1 MSRHMLLFSAAALL
15 SLVACSAE
23 PTDPADTSS
32 TAGDTEMAAAIARAE
47 AELSAP
53 DVSAHGLAA
62 SRGPSDAPYN
72 LNVLLT
78 SASHH
83 GGLGLLAFR
92 QRVDEPFIVHLNV
105 LVIHLAASSNY
116 RLQRAADPFDGQCT
130 SESWLTLGKGLVP
143 QDITTNGFGIGY
155 EELFRMLTSPAGTSF
170 DIRFRVIEA
179 STGAVV
185 LSSEC
190 RAFTIRG

>member
-1 MSRHMLLFSAAALL
+1 MLLLSAAALL
-15 SLVACSAE
+15 SLAACSTE
-23 PTDPADTSS
+23 PIAPADTPS

-47 AELSAP
+47 AELAAP
-53 DVSAHGLAA
+53 EMGANGVAA
-62 SRGPSDAPYN
+62 SYGPSDAPYN
-72 LNVLLT
+72 LNVLLK
-78 SASHH
+78 SASHN

-92 QRVDEPFIVHLNV
+92 QRADEPFIAHLNI
-105 LVIHLAASSNY
+105 LVIHLAANSSY

-130 SESWLTLGKGLVP
+130 SESWLTLGKGSVP

-155 EELFRMLTSPAGTSF
+155 EELFRNLSAFPAGTSF
-170 DIRFRVIEA
+170 DIRFRVIDA
-179 STGAVV
+179 AGAVV